1 MHESAINL
9 EDIAVNEHLSMQISS
24 QVFKI
29 PTALNGLIEFN
40 DGELAYMTKRFDYSI
55 SSSQQEIIKIDQNDF
70 ASVSSSR
77 GKCYS
82 WT

>member
-40 DGELAYMTKRFDYSI
+40 DGELAYMTI
-55 SSSQQEIIKIDQNDF
+55 L
-70 ASVSSSR
+70 
-77 GKCYS
+77 
-82 WT
+82 